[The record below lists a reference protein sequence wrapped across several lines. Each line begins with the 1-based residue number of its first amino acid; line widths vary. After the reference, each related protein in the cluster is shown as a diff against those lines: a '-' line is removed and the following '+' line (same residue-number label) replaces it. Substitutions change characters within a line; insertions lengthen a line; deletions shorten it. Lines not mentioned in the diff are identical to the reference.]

1 MKKPLVYAGPC
12 VAESF
17 ELLDQVCSH
26 LVNLS
31 KKLDFDLVFKSS
43 FDKANRTSMSSY
55 RGPGIAQ
62 TMKWFSDL
70 KSKYHVKVLTDIHE
84 PKQAAEVADI
94 VDVIQIPAFLCR
106 QTDLLVAAAQTGKF
120 INVKKGQFV
129 APESM
134 KNAVEKISEACL
146 EKGLPL
152 KMALTERGAT
162 FGYGNLVVDPR
173 SFKIM
178 SEFGVPIIFDI
189 THSTQL
195 PGTATNGKTS
205 GGDRMFAPVLARA
218 ATATGYLSGYFLE
231 VHPDPKSAKS
241 DAAVQLSMLQAESLL
256 SQIIPFWRLTTSVS
270 EIDRDFI

>member
-31 KKLDFDLVFKSS
+31 KKLDFDLVFKAS

-55 RGPGIAQ
+55 RGPGLAQ

-70 KSKYHVKVLTDIHE
+70 KSKYHVRVLTDIHD
-84 PKQAAEVADI
+84 PRQAAEVADI

-106 QTDLLVAAAQTGKF
+106 QTDLLIAAAQTGRF
-120 INVKKGQFV
+120 VNVKKGQFV

-134 KNAVEKISEACL
+134 KNAVEKITEACS

-189 THSTQL
+189 THSTQM
-195 PGTATNGKTS
+195 PGTGASGKTS
-205 GGDRMFAPVLARA
+205 GGDRGFAPVLARA
-218 ATATGYLSGYFLE
+218 ATASGYLSGYFLE
-231 VHPDPKSAKS
+231 VHRDPMAAKS
-241 DAAVQLSMLQAESLL
+241 DAAVQLSLSQSESLL
-256 SQIIPFWRLTTSVS
+256 TQIIPMWRSMTSVKG
-270 EIDRDFI
+270 IDREFV